1 MVYSEYMLRLG
12 VMVNS
17 QDTQSLDLMMC
28 SKHLQGQGLMVYS
41 QYMQRLYSQ
50 DMLVWAS

>member
-1 MVYSEYMLRLG
+1 MLRLDLMLYSQYMLRL
-12 VMVNS
+12 
-17 QDTQSLDLMMC
+17 
-28 SKHLQGQGLMVYS
+28 GLMVYS